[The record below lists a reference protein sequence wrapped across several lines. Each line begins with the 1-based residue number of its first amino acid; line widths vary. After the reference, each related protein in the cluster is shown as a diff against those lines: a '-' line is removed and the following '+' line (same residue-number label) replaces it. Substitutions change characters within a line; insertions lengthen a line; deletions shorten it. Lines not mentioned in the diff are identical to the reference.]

1 MQMLVHGYLSQY
13 SLAEIFNL
21 IQEGK
26 KNGVLSIEPRYGLTD
41 SSSTLAEESRLE
53 IPCYYV
59 SFQGGRVMSIFYGLE
74 YENQDLLAMI
84 VERQWIPLH
93 QLKELKKKLNGIIMP
108 WGLQLKVWEII
119 SVEQLRLLFDVQAI
133 SKLSKIFEIYE
144 GKFRF
149 NPSAELNYPEM
160 TGLSLSARNAVL
172 LGLRGLKDWS
182 GLTNKLPAPE
192 SGLQRFSSEL
202 QGSILENDEQLVWQ
216 LALGKMSMLEIA
228 AQLNLEIDKVRQI
241 GFRLC
246 SIGLIHEVAVESS
259 LPIEM
264 AKPVC
269 VGGGNP
275 SIQVS
280 TAFLSKL
287 IGFLK
292 QKKG

>member
-1 MQMLVHGYLSQY
+1 MQMLVNGYLSQY

-26 KNGVLSIEPRYGLTD
+26 KNGVLSIEQRDGSVDISVATQE
-41 SSSTLAEESRLE
+41 STLE

-84 VERQWIPLH
+84 LERQWIPVN
-93 QLKELKKKLNGIIMP
+93 QLQELKRKLNGIIVP
-108 WGLQLKVWEII
+108 WGLQLKVWEVI
-119 SVEQLRLLFDVQAI
+119 SVDRLKLLFDIQV
-133 SKLSKIFEIYE
+133 LSQLAKIFQISE

-149 NPSAELNYPEM
+149 DPHGELNYPEM

-172 LGLRGLKDWS
+172 SGLRELKDWS
-182 GLTNKLPAPE
+182 GLTNKLPTPE
-192 SGLQRFSSEL
+192 SKLQRFSSQL
-202 QGSILENDEQLVWQ
+202 QDLLLENDEELVWQ
-216 LALGKMSMLEIA
+216 LALGEMSMLEIA
-228 AQLNLEIDKVRQI
+228 AQLNLEIARVRQI

-246 SIGLIHEVAVESS
+246 SIGLIDEVSVVSS
-259 LPIEM
+259 PPIAM
-264 AKPVC
+264 TRPIC
-269 VGGGNP
+269 VGDGNP
-275 SIQVS
+275 RIQVS

-292 QKKG
+292 QQKG

>member
-1 MQMLVHGYLSQY
+1 MQMLVNGYLSQY

-26 KNGVLSIEPRYGLTD
+26 KNGVLSIEPRDD
-41 SSSTLAEESRLE
+41 SIDRSAVAATLE

-74 YENQDLLAMI
+74 YENQDLLTMI
-84 VERQWIPLH
+84 LERQWIPLD
-93 QLKELKKKLNGIIMP
+93 QLKELKKKLSGITIP

-119 SVEQLRLLFDVQAI
+119 SVDRLRLLFDIQV
-133 SKLSKIFEIYE
+133 LSQLAKIFQISE
-144 GKFRF
+144 GKFKF
-149 NPSAELNYPEM
+149 DSYAELNYPEM
-160 TGLSLSARNAVL
+160 TGLSLSASNAVL
-172 LGLRGLKDWS
+172 LGLRGLKEW
-182 GLTNKLPAPE
+182 GRLTNKLPAPE
-192 SGLQRFSSEL
+192 SRLQRSSLELPGFS
-202 QGSILENDEQLVWQ
+202 LENDEQLVWQ
-216 LALGKMSMLEIA
+216 LAQGEMSMLEIA

-246 SIGLIHEVAVESS
+246 SIGLIDEVAVASPPS
-259 LPIEM
+259 IAM
-264 AKPVC
+264 TRPVC
-269 VGGGNP
+269 VGDGNP

-292 QKKG
+292 QQKG

>member
-26 KNGVLSIEPRYGLTD
+26 KNGVLSIEPRDGSID
-41 SSSTLAEESRLE
+41 RSIVAEESTLE

-84 VERQWIPLH
+84 LERQWIPLD
-93 QLKELKKKLNGIIMP
+93 QLKELKKKLHGITMP
-108 WGLQLKVWEII
+108 CGLQLKVWEVI
-119 SVEQLRLLFDVQAI
+119 SVERLRLLFDLQVL

-144 GKFRF
+144 GKFTF
-149 NPSAELNYPEM
+149 DPNAGLNYPEM

-192 SGLQRFSSEL
+192 SGLKRFSSEL
-202 QGSILENDEQLVWQ
+202 QGLSLENDEQLVWQ
-216 LALGKMSMLEIA
+216 QSLGKMSLLEIA
-228 AQLNLEIDKVRQI
+228 AQLNLEIDKVQQI
-241 GFRLC
+241 GFRLH
-246 SIGLIHEVAVESS
+246 SIGLVHEVGVESS

-264 AKPVC
+264 TKPVC

-280 TAFLSKL
+280 TEFVSKL

-292 QKKG
+292 QQKS

>member
-26 KNGVLSIEPRYGLTD
+26 KNGVLSIEPTYGLTD
-41 SSSTLAEESRLE
+41 PAIAEESKLE

-84 VERQWIPLH
+84 VERQWIPLD
-93 QLKELKKKLNGIIMP
+93 QLKELKKKLNGVIMP

-119 SVEQLRLLFDVQAI
+119 SVEQLRLLFDIQAI
-133 SKLSKIFEIYE
+133 SKLSQIFGIYE

-192 SGLQRFSSEL
+192 SGLQKFSSEL

-216 LALGKMSMLEIA
+216 LALGKMSMLKIA

-246 SIGLIHEVAVESS
+246 SIGLIHEVAVES
-259 LPIEM
+259 LPPIEM

-292 QKKG
+292 QKKS

>member
-1 MQMLVHGYLSQY
+1 MQMLVNGYLSQY

-26 KNGVLSIEPRYGLTD
+26 KNGVLSIEPDGSVDR
-41 SSSTLAEESRLE
+41 SVAAKESTLE

-84 VERQWIPLH
+84 LERQWIPVN
-93 QLKELKKKLNGIIMP
+93 QLQELKRKLNGIIIP
-108 WGLQLKVWEII
+108 WGLQLKVWEVI
-119 SVEQLRLLFDVQAI
+119 SVDRLKLLFDLQV
-133 SKLSKIFEIYE
+133 LSQLAKIFQISE

-149 NPSAELNYPEM
+149 DPHGELNYPEM

-172 LGLRGLKDWS
+172 LGLRELKDWS

-192 SGLQRFSSEL
+192 SKLQRFSSQL
-202 QGSILENDEQLVWQ
+202 QDLLLENDEELVWQ
-216 LALGKMSMLEIA
+216 LALGEMSMLEIA
-228 AQLNLEIDKVRQI
+228 AQLNLEIDRVRQI

-246 SIGLIHEVAVESS
+246 SIGLIDEVSVVSS
-259 LPIEM
+259 PPIAM
-264 AKPVC
+264 TRPIC
-269 VGGGNP
+269 VGDGNP
-275 SIQVS
+275 RIQVS

-292 QKKG
+292 QQQG

>member
-1 MQMLVHGYLSQY
+1 MQMLVNGYLSQY
-13 SLAEIFNL
+13 SLAEIFTL
-21 IQEGK
+21 IQDAQ
-26 KNGVLSIEPRYGLTD
+26 KNGVLSVEPRSGSTD
-41 SSSTLAEESRLE
+41 PSMVAEDSMLE

-74 YENQDLLAMI
+74 YENQDLLATI
-84 VERQWIPLH
+84 AERQWIPSDR
-93 QLKELKKKLNGIIMP
+93 LKELKKKLHGLTIP

-119 SVEQLRLLFDVQAI
+119 SVDRVKLLFDIQV
-133 SKLSKIFEIYE
+133 LSQLAKIFEISE
-144 GKFRF
+144 GEFRF
-149 NPSAELNYPEM
+149 DPHAELNYPEM

-182 GLTNKLPAPE
+182 RLTNKLPAPE
-192 SGLQRFSSEL
+192 SKLQKFSSEL

-216 LALGKMSMLEIA
+216 LALGEMSVLEIA

-246 SIGLIHEVAVESS
+246 SIGLIHEVAVAAPP
-259 LPIEM
+259 PI
-264 AKPVC
+264 AINKPVC

-275 SIQVS
+275 NIQVS

-292 QKKG
+292 QQKG

>member
-1 MQMLVHGYLSQY
+1 MQMLAHGYLSQY

-26 KNGVLSIEPRYGLTD
+26 KNGVLSIEPRDGSIDASKVAQD
-41 SSSTLAEESRLE
+41 STLE

-74 YENQDLLAMI
+74 YENQDLLAM
-84 VERQWIPLH
+84 VLERQWIPLE
-93 QLKELKKKLNGIIMP
+93 QIKELKKKLSGLTIP

-119 SVEQLRLLFDVQAI
+119 SVDRLRLLFDIQV
-133 SKLSKIFEIYE
+133 LSQLAKIFEISE

-149 NPSAELNYPEM
+149 DPHAELNYPEM

-182 GLTNKLPAPE
+182 RLTNKLPAPE
-192 SGLQRFSSEL
+192 SRLQRASSEL
-202 QGSILENDEQLVWQ
+202 QGSSLENDEQLVWQ
-216 LALGKMSMLEIA
+216 LALGEMSVLEIA

-246 SIGLIHEVAVESS
+246 SIGLTHEVAVKPSP
-259 LPIEM
+259 PIEIV
-264 AKPVC
+264 KPVC

-275 SIQVS
+275 NIQIS
-280 TAFLSKL
+280 TAFVSKL

-292 QKKG
+292 QQKG